1 MNKKLALSILASI
14 LMITGCQT
22 QPTPSTKAAKLVAFA
37 SLPAGTFTEGPS
49 SGHKIE
55 GKNGF
60 SVPFKSQPIQG
71 FSAAIKNKAGTYT
84 VMPDNGFGTQ
94 ENSSDFL
101 LRMYTLDIDFATKK
115 HPTQNIN
122 IIKTIQLKD
131 PNHLIP
137 FEIIH
142 QNTADRLLTGA
153 DFDIESMQQLS
164 DGSYWIGDEFG
175 PYLLHFS
182 ADGVLLDP
190 PVTLPNPLEPNT
202 ALRSPQNQFNRNKS
216 QYIEPLVQKSGGFE
230 GMALSP
236 DQKFLYPILEKPLL
250 NSKEKQLLIFQFDIQ
265 KKQYTP
271 NYYYFALDAKATNI
285 GDFQMFNDKDG
296 LIIERDASQNDPNG
310 YKKIIQVH
318 FNDVKHAV
326 TRKELVNLMAINN
339 PNELYKTTRYAGDLG
354 TGTQFMMPFETIEDI
369 IIESPDTITILNDNN
384 FPFSSGRNANTADNN
399 EVIKIKLPQSLW

>member
-1 MNKKLALSILASI
+1 MLIA
-14 LMITGCQT
+14 TGCQM
-22 QPTPSTKAAKLVAFA
+22 QPKPTSTAKAPKLVAFA
-37 SLPAGTFTEGPS
+37 SLPANTFAEGPS

-60 SVPFKSQPIQG
+60 SVPFASQPVQG
-71 FSAAIKNKAGTYT
+71 FSAAIKNKDGTYT
-84 VMPDNGFGTQ
+84 AMPDNGFGTQ
-94 ENSSDFL
+94 DNSSDFL
-101 LRMYTLDIDFATKK
+101 LRMYTLKIDFATKK
-115 HPTQNIN
+115 HSAQNIS
-122 IIKTIQLKD
+122 ILKTIQLKD
-131 PNHLIP
+131 PNRLVP
-137 FEIIH
+137 FEIVH

-190 PVTLPNPLEPNT
+190 PVTLPNPLHPNT

-216 QYIEPLVQKSGGFE
+216 QYIEPLVQRSGGFE

-271 NYYYFALDAKATNI
+271 NYYYFVLDAKATNI

-318 FNDVKHAV
+318 LNEAKQAV
-326 TRKELVNLMAINN
+326 TRKDLVNLMAINN
-339 PNELYKTTRYAGDLG
+339 PHDLYKTTRYVGDLG

-369 IIESPDTITILNDNN
+369 IIESPNTITVFNDNN

-399 EVIKIKLPQSLW
+399 EVVKIKLPKALW